1 MRLEISGYKMVT
13 QSMYVA
19 GKKFHP
25 ILGVPQEVLGKGEYP
40 LTGPKA
46 MNTLADILF
55 FIGSEIK
62 RLGELGRA

>member
-1 MRLEISGYKMVT
+1 MYYMRLEIAGYKMVT

-25 ILGVPQEVLGKGEYP
+25 IRGVQEVLGKGEYL

-46 MNTLADILF
+46 KNTLANILVF
-55 FIGSEIK
+55 YWF
-62 RLGELGRA
+62 